1 MPKEPNIFR
10 EYETTEGRIEREAD
24 CVAITVHGVVE
35 DFSLEKFAKI
45 VATMTPKGSTRDTN
59 NLAHS
64 LIDGTLDTEYI
75 RKLIDK
81 PCGAMAIC
89 LLNYIKKAMNR

>member
-1 MPKEPNIFR
+1 MPKLRNIIR

-35 DFSLEKFAKI
+35 DFSLEEFAEI
-45 VATMTPKGSTRDTN
+45 VATMTPKGSTKDTN

-75 RKLIDK
+75 RSLIDA
-81 PCGAMAIC
+81 PCGATAIC
-89 LLNYIKKAMNR
+89 LLNYIKKAINR